1 MQDKAGMEQYGP
13 SGFYTIMCLYIK
25 IIIRTGIVIKLLD
38 KGAIK
43 LS

>member
-25 IIIRTGIVIKLLD
+25 IIISTGIVIKI
-38 KGAIK
+38 A
-43 LS
+43 